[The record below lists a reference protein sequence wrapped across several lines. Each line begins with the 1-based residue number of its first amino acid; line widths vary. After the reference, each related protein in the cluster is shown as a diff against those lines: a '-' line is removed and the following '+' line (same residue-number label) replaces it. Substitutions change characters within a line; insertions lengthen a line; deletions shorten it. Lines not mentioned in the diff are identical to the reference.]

1 MCARMS
7 RGGINGGVRGGTI
20 LIVFTFFVFLETV
33 QRIHAY
39 AVVDAKS
46 CVEKKSKEQDFF
58 GHDSETVLDARNM
71 DIQTSK

>member
-20 LIVFTFFVFLETV
+20 LFVFTFFVFLETV

-39 AVVDAKS
+39 AVDAKS
-46 CVEKKSKEQDFF
+46 CVEKKSKEQDFL
-58 GHDSETVLDARNM
+58 GHDSETVLDARNI